1 MVYRRLIAAGMFAGS
16 VMLATAATSQVRF
29 DTCTVEKTA
38 DGFVALRERPHVKS
52 RMLARVRP
60 GETLALV
67 KRGDGGEVSGSWQL
81 VEYFP
86 GEAMPDRTHPDF
98 RKVRSGW
105 ISARYLDECG

>member
-1 MVYRRLIAAGMFAGS
+1 MVYRQLIAAGICAGS
-16 VMLATAATSQVRF
+16 MMLATAATSQVRF

-38 DGFVALRERPHVKS
+38 DGFVALRERPNTKS

-60 GETLALV
+60 GDTLALI
-67 KRGDGGEVSGSWQL
+67 KRGDGGEVSGPWQL

-86 GEAMPDRTHPDF
+86 GEIMPDRADPNF

-105 ISARYLDECG
+105 IYARYLDECG